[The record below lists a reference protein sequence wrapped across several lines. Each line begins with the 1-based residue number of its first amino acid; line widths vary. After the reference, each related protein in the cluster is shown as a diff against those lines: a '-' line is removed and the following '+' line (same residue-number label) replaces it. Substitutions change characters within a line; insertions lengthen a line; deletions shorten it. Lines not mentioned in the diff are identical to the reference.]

1 MKCFFHYV
9 LLGRERLNQ
18 FTIEKPIFYQNG
30 NDSKLQI
37 KFKLHRNPSYLIISA
52 YLPSLSIMAMAVIP
66 LFLNDEIHFATT
78 IMLVLTAQLCLYT
91 LFQSSLSDIPKTA
104 YLKNIDFWNMFVTTV
119 SLTNFFTLFLWEI
132 MQKEVG
138 QKLIKTIMKIAIPL
152 ITLVGVIIY
161 WIIAGVLYFG

>member
-1 MKCFFHYV
+1 M
-9 LLGRERLNQ
+9 
-18 FTIEKPIFYQNG
+18 
-30 NDSKLQI
+30 
-37 KFKLHRNPSYLIISA
+37 IISA

-66 LFLNDEIHFATT
+66 LFLNDEFHFATT
-78 IMLVLTAQLCLYT
+78 IALVLTAQLCLYT

-119 SLTNFFTLFLWEI
+119 SLTNFFILFLWEI
-132 MQKEVG
+132 MHKEVA